1 MGLSKENYE
10 SWFLDYSEGMLSAE
24 QVAELFLFLEQNPEL
39 KSEFAEFENI
49 KITDIPTAEF
59 SGKESLKKEI
69 FSAEQVNHLLIA
81 ELEGDLTLQE
91 HQQLMKVNHTYP
103 GIDNERKLFSLTKL
117 QPAAEIFSGKQSLKK
132 AVIRRFVLTTWQT
145 GIAVAAVI
153 MLAFGTWYFSRDV
166 QNEKPQQAEDIIVP
180 TESIPVQPEKNIN
193 VNPSQLANSDS
204 GTSVKKEEV
213 NKKENNTP
221 KNINNRKRNVAAV
234 SNSTLASTELK
245 HEIIQLAEPKTDF
258 QIEMEEPFA
267 YAERRYAPTVGTPF
281 TANNNAEPAGI
292 ILQNVKDNV
301 ASTVNTVTGETLL
314 SSSDVQAEL
323 PAKGRLIRLAA
334 WAVGKISSDRVKLKT
349 AFDPLN
355 GNLAAYEVEV
365 GGKSRYQKQF

>member
-49 KITDIPTAEF
+49 KITDIPTAEY
-59 SGKESLKKEI
+59 SGKQSLKKEV

-91 HQQLMKVNHTYP
+91 HQQLKKVKKAHP

-117 QPAAEIFSGKQSLKK
+117 QPAVEIFTGKQSLKK

-166 QNEKPQQAEDIIVP
+166 QNEKPQQAEDGDEP
-180 TESIPVQPEKNIN
+180 DQAAEYEK
-193 VNPSQLANSDS
+193 
-204 GTSVKKEEV
+204 T
-213 NKKENNTP
+213 
-221 KNINNRKRNVAAV
+221 
-234 SNSTLASTELK
+234 
-245 HEIIQLAEPKTDF
+245 
-258 QIEMEEPFA
+258 
-267 YAERRYAPTVGTPF
+267 RRA
-281 TANNNAEPAGI
+281 
-292 ILQNVKDNV
+292 
-301 ASTVNTVTGETLL
+301 
-314 SSSDVQAEL
+314 
-323 PAKGRLIRLAA
+323 
-334 WAVGKISSDRVKLKT
+334 
-349 AFDPLN
+349 
-355 GNLAAYEVEV
+355 EVETSEDANEPGPPV
-365 GGKSRYQKQF
+365 KEAPPDRLN